1 MIPADVVQAVG
12 WRAYFVSRPIVFL
25 WELLGMKRLAFLSA
39 NTRPPRCWWQAR
51 SESKATC
58 KSPKWPANKRKEP
71 MYRER
76 MSFSLFPIWSV
87 RAWYNVHLT
96 VTGYARIIIAAISL
110 YYMRDNPRL
119 CTVLYLVSCILDA
132 FDGKMA
138 RLLNQSTRF
147 GAVLD
152 MVTDRCVLSAS

>member
-1 MIPADVVQAVG
+1 MG
-12 WRAYFVSRPIVFL
+12 
-25 WELLGMKRLAFLSA
+25 
-39 NTRPPRCWWQAR
+39 
-51 SESKATC
+51 SEMC
-58 KSPKWPANKRKEP
+58 IRD
-71 MYRER
+71 R
-76 MSFSLFPIWSV
+76 
-87 RAWYNVHLT
+87 YNVHLT